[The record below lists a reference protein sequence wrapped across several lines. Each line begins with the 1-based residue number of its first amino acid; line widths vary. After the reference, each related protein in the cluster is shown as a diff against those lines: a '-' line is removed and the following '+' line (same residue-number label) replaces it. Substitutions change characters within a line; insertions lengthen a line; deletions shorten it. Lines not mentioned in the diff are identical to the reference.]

1 MKKLIAILILFI
13 SFISIAQDKLD
24 TNTGLS
30 WADSLWGVSDT
41 LFVVDSVFRT
51 TDTVVVRDTVVGHN
65 TSYLNLNKNFDW
77 MNITAIDT
85 GATYDD
91 SCVVEYGVYI
101 VEPNSSSPS
110 SITITDTIWQRV
122 QFMRDSSWTNT
133 NLIVDDASVK
143 SYQVFVGDYDLIRV
157 RMTNVQ
163 AVNNRIF
170 KFYATLS
177 RKR

>member
-1 MKKLIAILILFI
+1 MKKLIAILILL
-13 SFISIAQDKLD
+13 SVVSIAQDKLD

-30 WADSLWGVSDT
+30 WADSLWGVNDT
-41 LFVVDSVFRT
+41 LFVVDSIFRA
-51 TDTVVVRDTVVGHN
+51 TDTVVVNDTVVGHN
-65 TSYLNLNKNFDW
+65 TSFLNINKNYDW

-85 GATYDD
+85 GTTYDD
-91 SCVVEYGVYI
+91 SCVVEYGLYI
-101 VEPNSSSPS
+101 VEPNTDVPS
-110 SITITDTIWQRV
+110 NVAIIDTIWQRV

-133 NLIVDDASVK
+133 NLIVDDNSVK

-157 RMTNVQ
+157 RMTNVE